1 MFIVVIYPLVSY
13 RPICTCK
20 AHVNQK
26 QILCV
31 CVCVWE
37 REHLVNKALLIV
49 IQSHWRLYCSKT
61 TNSNCN
67 AFPQTTISD
76 KSFLPNIMTKAEIHQ
91 QQQKKN

>member
-31 CVCVWE
+31 CVCV
-37 REHLVNKALLIV
+37 RKRALG
-49 IQSHWRLYCSKT
+49 Q
-61 TNSNCN
+61 
-67 AFPQTTISD
+67 
-76 KSFLPNIMTKAEIHQ
+76 
-91 QQQKKN
+91 